1 MCKVLLLSDDC
12 IKYMRYECLHAQ
24 GHVRYCAICCEVEKR
39 FEIFVNFPY
48 LVLPVTP
55 GGNNCEDE
63 IFSHN
68 NIARAN
74 QRPFG
79 GKNLIPTS
87 FWFEVLKK
95 KVLPCQS
102 KSGTR

>member
-1 MCKVLLLSDDC
+1 MYASIGSRQAPQNKL
-12 IKYMRYECLHAQ
+12 ICLH
-24 GHVRYCAICCEVEKR
+24 YCAICCEVETR

-55 GGNNCEDE
+55 GGNDCEDE
-63 IFSHN
+63 IFSNN

-87 FWFEVLKK
+87 FWCEVLKK
-95 KVLPCQS
+95 KVLSCQR